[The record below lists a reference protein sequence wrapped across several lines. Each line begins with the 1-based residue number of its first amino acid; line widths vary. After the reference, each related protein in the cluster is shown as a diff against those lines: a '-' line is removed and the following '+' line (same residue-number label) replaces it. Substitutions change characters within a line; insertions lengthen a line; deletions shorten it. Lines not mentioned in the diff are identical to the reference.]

1 MNTKNRKIASM
12 RATKERKQ
20 KKLVLVLGGLFLVL
34 LVVQGPRTLKMLR
47 GSKSSTPAT
56 APASK
61 PGTPATVT
69 AAAAP
74 VSSTQLPESD
84 VPPRR
89 TRSQLYSFELFRSKD
104 PFAQQISETPAA
116 PVATAAP
123 AAVSSAAVSSPTGST
138 AVPGA
143 SAAPVQQPAASVA
156 SSDGGVP
163 TSKTAAA
170 VIDVNGQRQAV
181 DVSQSFPA
189 LNPTFRLVSVKGN
202 VATIGIAGGS
212 FASGNGTVTLRA
224 GRTLTLMNT
233 SDGQRYELR
242 LVSSR

>member
-47 GSKSSTPAT
+47 GSESSTPAA

-89 TRSQLYSFELFRSKD
+89 TRSQLYSFELFDSKD

-116 PVATAAP
+116 PVATATP
-123 AAVSSAAVSSPTGST
+123 AAVSSPTAST
-138 AVPGA
+138 AVP
-143 SAAPVQQPAASVA
+143 SAAPAPVQQAAASVA
-156 SSDGGVP
+156 ASEGGVP

-242 LVSSR
+242 LLSIR

>member
-1 MNTKNRKIASM
+1 MNTKNRKMVSM
-12 RATKERKQ
+12 RAAKERKQ
-20 KKLVLVLGGLFLVL
+20 KKLVLVLGALFLVL

-47 GSKSSTPAT
+47 GSKSSTPAA

-61 PGTPATVT
+61 PGASANVAPV
-69 AAAAP
+69 AAP

-89 TRSQLYSFELFRSKD
+89 TRSQLYSFEVFDSKD
-104 PFAQQISETPAA
+104 PFAQQISETAGA

-123 AAVSSAAVSSPTGST
+123 ADVSSSTGST
-138 AVPGA
+138 PGGAATA
-143 SAAPVQQPAASVA
+143 SAAPVRQPASVA
-156 SSDGGVP
+156 PSDGGVS

-170 VIDVNGQRQAV
+170 VIDVNGQRQAI

-189 LNPTFRLVSVKGN
+189 VNPTFRLVSVKGN

-242 LVSSR
+242 LVSVR

>member
-47 GSKSSTPAT
+47 GNNSPTPAA
-56 APASK
+56 APATN
-61 PGTPATVT
+61 PGMPASVT
-69 AAAAP
+69 AVAVP

-89 TRSQLYSFELFRSKD
+89 TRSQLYSFELFDSKD
-104 PFAQQISETPAA
+104 PFAQQITETAAA
-116 PVATAAP
+116 PVGTVAP
-123 AAVSSAAVSSPTGST
+123 ATLSSSTGSPTAPPAT
-138 AVPGA
+138 A
-143 SAAPVQQPAASVA
+143 SAAPVRQSASVA
-156 SSDGGVP
+156 PSSGGVS

-170 VIDVNGQRQAV
+170 LIDVNGQRQAV

-189 LNPTFRLVSVKGN
+189 LNPTFRLVSVKAN

-242 LVSSR
+242 LLSIR